1 MPSFRF
7 SDTPDLTHQVQV
19 RADSIR
25 IDGTDLRLRS
35 VSSGCFTTPIA
46 GRSERLYAVALGD
59 TLHVQLRGQAWKIE
73 RVDPARSAHSSTA
86 IGTDAGASHAPMP
99 GVVVSVLVTCGQ
111 PVRQDEAL
119 LVIESMKMQ
128 MTICSSIEGT
138 VVELPLEVGQTFQR
152 RDLLARVQAQ
162 GADE

>member
-7 SDTPDLTHQVQV
+7 SDTPDVTHHVQV

-25 IDGTDLRLRS
+25 IDGTELRLRS
-35 VSSGCFTTPIA
+35 VSPGCFTTQIA
-46 GRSERLYAVALGD
+46 GRTERLYAVALGD

-73 RVDPARSAHSSTA
+73 RVDPTRSTPSSTTN
-86 IGTDAGASHAPMP
+86 GPDAGAAHAPMP
-99 GVVVSVLVTCGQ
+99 GVVVSILVAHGQ
-111 PVRQDEAL
+111 PVRQDDAL

-128 MTICSSIEGT
+128 MTICSSINGT
-138 VVELPLEVGQTFQR
+138 VAELPVEVGQTFQR

-162 GADE
+162 GADQ

>member
-19 RADSIR
+19 RADAIR
-25 IDGTDLRLRS
+25 IDGTDVRVRS
-35 VSSGCFTTPIA
+35 VSPGCFTTPIA

-73 RVDPARSAHSSTA
+73 RVDPARPALSSSAT
-86 IGTDAGASHAPMP
+86 GTDAGASHAPMP
-99 GVVVSVLVTCGQ
+99 GVVVSLLVTCGQ
-111 PVRQDEAL
+111 AVRQDEAL

-128 MTICSSIEGT
+128 MTICSSIEGS
-138 VVELPLEVGQTFQR
+138 VVALPLKVGQTFQR

-162 GADE
+162 GAEQ